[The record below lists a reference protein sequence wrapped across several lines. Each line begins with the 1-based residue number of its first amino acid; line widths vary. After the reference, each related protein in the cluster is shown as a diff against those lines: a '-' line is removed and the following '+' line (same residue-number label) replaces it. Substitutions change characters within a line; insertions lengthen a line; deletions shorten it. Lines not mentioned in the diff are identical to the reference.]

1 MAKIEDVVGRYVH
14 VELDGIDYRV
24 YYEEAGQGIPLVC
37 QHTAGSDR
45 RQWRPLLGDSDITDN
60 FRVIAWDLPFHGK
73 SVPPEGTNWWTEDYK
88 LEGHWFM
95 RFILEICAA
104 LDAER
109 PVFMGCSMG
118 GQVAIDLALNHPAS
132 FRAVVGV
139 ESGLDSGD
147 FAPSIFNHPRISN
160 ANKGNMMMS
169 IMAPL
174 SPENRRRETAWCYSQ
189 GGPPVFRGDLN
200 YYFAYD
206 TNEKA
211 RQINTDEI
219 PIYLLT
225 GEYDWSVSP
234 EMTKQLVAEVPGASF
249 KTMKKVGHFP
259 MSENP
264 IVFKEYLMPYLD
276 EIRGVA

>member
-37 QHTAGSDR
+37 QHTAGSDS
-45 RQWRPLLGDSDITDN
+45 RQWRHLLGDSDITDN

-147 FAPSIFNHPRISN
+147 FDPSFFNQLRQ
-160 ANKGNMMMS
+160 M
-169 IMAPL
+169 L
-174 SPENRRRETAWCYSQ
+174 S
-189 GGPPVFRGDLN
+189 
-200 YYFAYD
+200 
-206 TNEKA
+206 
-211 RQINTDEI
+211 
-219 PIYLLT
+219 
-225 GEYDWSVSP
+225 
-234 EMTKQLVAEVPGASF
+234 
-249 KTMKKVGHFP
+249 
-259 MSENP
+259 
-264 IVFKEYLMPYLD
+264 
-276 EIRGVA
+276 